1 MKRFGQQFI
10 KQVRVAERSK
20 APDVNSGHQ
29 LMAWVRIP
37 PLTILFFKIYFF
49 LVKRDTLLS
58 Q

>member
-37 PLTILFFKIYFF
+37 PLTILFFLRYIFF
-49 LVKRDTLLS
+49 G
-58 Q
+58 